1 MTLWIRR
8 ARLGR
13 IGLLVVLAGLFPAEG
28 RAQIDVPRFLSE
40 HADFSSKD
48 LQKLSD
54 GQVVVKVPKPPD
66 NREVQVLGVA
76 IVSVPLDFF
85 VERMRDVN
93 TLGSS
98 STVKQIGL
106 FSSPPKPEDLAG
118 LEIPKDD
125 VDALRKCEVGKC
137 DMKLPGGAIE
147 RLQAEVDWSKSDYSR
162 RVHEFVAQ
170 GLAVYLQNYMAEGDA
185 ALATYDD
192 KSEPLSVAEGF
203 RQLLGQSRYLVEY
216 DSEFHSYLS
225 RYPKASLSG
234 VEDIFYWSVEDF
246 SLKPTIELNHMV
258 IRMGSGA
265 GGAGGAGGEATI
277 ATKQLY
283 ASHYFQAALD
293 FVTLVELPG
302 REAVYVMW
310 YLRQRFDGKVSG
322 IKRSLLESGLRG
334 NIGDVVGSLRTEIE
348 TAYKANR

>member
-1 MTLWIRR
+1 MTFRIRR
-8 ARLGR
+8 AWLGR
-13 IGLLVVLAGLFPAEG
+13 IGLLVLLAGLFPAEG

-40 HADFSSKD
+40 RADFSSKD

-106 FSSPPKPEDLAG
+106 FSDPPKPEDLAA

-147 RLQAEVDWSKSDYSR
+147 RL
-162 RVHEFVAQ
+162 
-170 GLAVYLQNYMAEGDA
+170 LAAR
-185 ALATYDD
+185 
-192 KSEPLSVAEGF
+192 P
-203 RQLLGQSRYLVEY
+203 
-216 DSEFHSYLS
+216 
-225 RYPKASLSG
+225 
-234 VEDIFYWSVEDF
+234 
-246 SLKPTIELNHMV
+246 
-258 IRMGSGA
+258 
-265 GGAGGAGGEATI
+265 
-277 ATKQLY
+277 
-283 ASHYFQAALD
+283 
-293 FVTLVELPG
+293 
-302 REAVYVMW
+302 
-310 YLRQRFDGKVSG
+310 
-322 IKRSLLESGLRG
+322 
-334 NIGDVVGSLRTEIE
+334 
-348 TAYKANR
+348 